1 MCAPAEAACRSGFHG
16 AGCAGAGRRVEP
28 ADLTAVE
35 AGIGLK
41 VGLPACGLLGYGL
54 LSSATGMNA
63 VALAGRYLA
72 PTYTFVGMTFRRV
85 GPHDAIRFDAWPEL
99 AANVQRFFVERA
111 MGATCRVLRDVI
123 GSAFE
128 LATFDLAYDAGAGT
142 EAKQMV
148 FGAKIRYGQPA
159 STPTFEH
166 AHLERPLRS
175 TRSGTTAPMKKA
187 RERSDVH
194 GLFRFAAERA
204 GTYRCGPRGIT
215 TNVRCRR

>member
-1 MCAPAEAACRSGFHG
+1 MKQLADPDFTVLAAQELAVASNLL
-16 AGCAGAGRRVEP
+16 
-28 ADLTAVE
+28 DLTAGE

-85 GPHDAIRFDAWPEL
+85 GPHDAIRFDASPEL

-111 MGATCRVLRDVI
+111 MGAICRVLRDVI

-215 TNVRCRR
+215 TNARCRR